1 MDGLPKR
8 AVVKAT
14 PTMSDFVA
22 TYWDDI
28 ARTWKPSTAKRN
40 AQAWRNNLAPSFGEL
55 RVADVTRADIVF

>member
-1 MDGLPKR
+1 
-8 AVVKAT
+8 
-14 PTMSDFVA
+14 MSDFVA